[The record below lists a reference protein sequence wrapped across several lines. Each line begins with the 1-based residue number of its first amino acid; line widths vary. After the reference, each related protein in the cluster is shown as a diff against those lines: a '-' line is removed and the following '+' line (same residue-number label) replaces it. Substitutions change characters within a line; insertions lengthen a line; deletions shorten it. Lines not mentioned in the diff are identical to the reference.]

1 MREFMRRAIQKSQS
15 MNEVQLKNFVKLLI
29 EEYSLLDAVMDS
41 ISDGVIV
48 ASPNNKIVTA
58 NRAAERIL
66 ANPLTE
72 SQEKNVWEYIEEE
85 QIGKFIAGAIQN
97 ESGEITEEFHLI
109 SADKPKYIEVSVL
122 PLVKEKK

>member
-72 SQEKNVWEYIEEE
+72 SQEKKCLGIYRRRTNR
-85 QIGKFIAGAIQN
+85 
-97 ESGEITEEFHLI
+97 
-109 SADKPKYIEVSVL
+109 
-122 PLVKEKK
+122 